1 MDAIV
6 PAEVAENP
14 VPESIAPKPL
24 PTILDGDRDYS
35 TNGYLE
41 MLEIRKLDCAN
52 EFEDWVRVFLDY
64 VEREVKTQLSL
75 HKGFVFAI
83 WMTNVY
89 VPKQIPFIPFKGLLA
104 GGEYLIKSLDEML
117 LIRAGIEQKL
127 RKVNSIYY
135 SYREGGCELN
145 KVLRGRFRVI
155 EHW

>member
-52 EFEDWVRVFLDY
+52 EFEDWVRAYLDY
-64 VEREVKTQLSL
+64 VER
-75 HKGFVFAI
+75 
-83 WMTNVY
+83 
-89 VPKQIPFIPFKGLLA
+89 
-104 GGEYLIKSLDEML
+104 
-117 LIRAGIEQKL
+117 
-127 RKVNSIYY
+127 
-135 SYREGGCELN
+135 
-145 KVLRGRFRVI
+145 
-155 EHW
+155 